1 MDEDLDKALDFKI
14 NQWGFE
20 EDDVLKPHEVE
31 EAQAIYRASKIENS
45 LNDICKGVFDYLKLE
60 PNNPDKEKW
69 RKVYQEANEIRKQ
82 YKKIREVL

>member
-1 MDEDLDKALDFKI
+1 MDEEITQTQYEEQQAL
-14 NQWGFE
+14 
-20 EDDVLKPHEVE
+20 
-31 EAQAIYRASKIENS
+31 YRASKIENS

>member
-1 MDEDLDKALDFKI
+1 MDEEITQTQYEEQQAL
-14 NQWGFE
+14 
-20 EDDVLKPHEVE
+20 
-31 EAQAIYRASKIENS
+31 YRASKIENS
-45 LNDICKGVFDYLKLE
+45 LNDICKGVFDFLKLE

>member
-1 MDEDLDKALDFKI
+1 MDEEITQTQYEEQQAL
-14 NQWGFE
+14 
-20 EDDVLKPHEVE
+20 
-31 EAQAIYRASKIENS
+31 YRASKVENA

-60 PNNPDKEKW
+60 PKNPDKEKW

>member
-1 MDEDLDKALDFKI
+1 MDEEITKTQYEEQQAL
-14 NQWGFE
+14 
-20 EDDVLKPHEVE
+20 
-31 EAQAIYRASKIENS
+31 YRASKIENS
-45 LNDICKGVFDYLKLE
+45 LNDICKGVFDFLKLE